1 MESTGDVSQREE
13 NTQRNTEQSQRSQKK
28 EKQPYK
34 LKRGQLEV
42 IGYTQDSPMCI
53 KIKVTLPSGQIKS
66 VCK

>member
-1 MESTGDVSQREE
+1 MQNLDNVDVDTE
-13 NTQRNTEQSQRSQKK
+13 NQSQRDSQRSSQKK

-42 IGYTQDSPMCI
+42 VGYTQDSPMCI
-53 KIKVTLPSGQIKS
+53 KLKVTLPSGQVKS